1 MSSGFQRLLYSEP
14 SSKLQIAT
22 AMLSSHGDLHA
33 SKFVLQLVKLAPT
46 HHGPSTSA
54 SKPSLDPAKPAQDSK
69 PLSSPSTIGLVHAMM
84 ALPMR
89 CCYFTALVHSKS
101 RGWWWWISLSKRSNS
116 TGVGWVPIVVGGSVQ
131 SWEISQI
138 PNFLHFTLPL
148 TKYRNGF
155 VWKSATS
162 EIDDSVLNFQTEH
175 SIELPLCHGWSQ
187 KQISDFFYSF
197 IDLRR
202 TE

>member
-1 MSSGFQRLLYSEP
+1 MTNRKAPNQKTQNVRGPIRLRRTTPSEFIPDSMSTIYLEDTTRGRTPEHVQMLQSNRKSRPTFLVPLTTALASFGRIETRCFRGCWLCQGDKILPMSSGFQRLLYSEP

-69 PLSSPSTIGLVHAMM
+69 PLSSPSTIGLAHAMM

-101 RGWWWWISLSKRSNS
+101 RGWW
-116 TGVGWVPIVVGGSVQ
+116 
-131 SWEISQI
+131 
-138 PNFLHFTLPL
+138 
-148 TKYRNGF
+148 
-155 VWKSATS
+155 
-162 EIDDSVLNFQTEH
+162 
-175 SIELPLCHGWSQ
+175 C
-187 KQISDFFYSF
+187 
-197 IDLRR
+197 
-202 TE
+202 